1 MNSLNKSKYIKL
13 GSVIFL
19 IIGLLLI
26 SESNSH
32 ARFMKKIV
40 VEPLLNPKDWQKSFM
55 PGTAFT
61 LMLENSLA
69 KSGQFQIIR
78 SPKDSAKKILS
89 SIFKTKDIVEGE
101 NQEVIREENQGPN
114 DKEIQENK
122 KGARIEGDNFSEQ
135 TSSLKVPSSQYQV
148 RGQILI
154 FDPDTNPIKG
164 SQTRNQ
170 VLRYKEKAKVK
181 VVVELINLRTER
193 SLAKKSFTFISNDG
207 RTAFNSDLTTLD
219 YETLEFKS
227 SSIGKAFWKLN
238 NSVEA
243 FIVRILNDVPL
254 EGDLISVDYE
264 NKSAIINLGEAN
276 GIKVQD
282 VFTVFSME
290 ANFTDPLNQT
300 DLGDKYTRKGVI
312 KIIEVQ
318 GRFSRAQITVGLDL
332 ASGDLVVPKYK
343 NSIRHKSDD
352 QLSENNVIWGDY
364 KGLPSLTY

>member
-32 ARFMKKIV
+32 ARFLKKIV

-89 SIFKTKDIVEGE
+89 NIFKTKDIVEGE

-122 KGARIEGDNFSEQ
+122 KGARIEGDSFSEQ

-148 RGQILI
+148 RGQFLI

-219 YETLEFKS
+219 YETLEFKL

-254 EGDLISVDYE
+254 EGDLISVD
-264 NKSAIINLGEAN
+264 NKILFNKEVEDINYRTFN
-276 GIKVQD
+276 NDTI
-282 VFTVFSME
+282 
-290 ANFTDPLNQT
+290 P
-300 DLGDKYTRKGVI
+300 
-312 KIIEVQ
+312 
-318 GRFSRAQITVGLDL
+318 ITLSYFYIAL
-332 ASGDLVVPKYK
+332 WFPKFV
-343 NSIRHKSDD
+343 KSDPD
-352 QLSENNVIWGDY
+352 FHHTLLEVDTFEYIYNGNPY
-364 KGLPSLTY
+364 LRLLK